1 MIIALIVEIVVLVL
15 VLRFTLKQKTA
26 DPFSK
31 KSMRR
36 FVIYGLLTGIIFVV
50 LMLIT
55 PVEKDYFFDKMHPV
69 AAGFVTAFLLAA
81 LPEEIVKYVMFRL
94 AIRKNNEI
102 KVVHDVIIVSVII
115 SFGFT
120 LLEDIQYTVFD
131 GGGVA
136 IRALLPAHLLFQ
148 IVMGYFYGRAKAENK
163 SVFHVLS
170 LAIPILMHTIFD
182 MFIISL
188 MACIG
193 STSVTG
199 LTEEDILNMPYYG
212 LVIPLIVCVVIVAI
226 ATVAGLI
233 YAFASIK
240 KKRES
245 AVMQESLN

>member
-1 MIIALIVEIVVLVL
+1 MIIALIFEILVLVL
-15 VLRFTLKQKTA
+15 ILRFTLKQKTGE
-26 DPFSK
+26 PFSK

-36 FVIYGLLTGIIFVV
+36 FIIFGLLTGVILVV

-55 PVEKDYFFDKMHPV
+55 PVENDYFFDKMHPV

-81 LPEEIVKYVMFRL
+81 LPEEIVKYVMFCL
-94 AIRKNNEI
+94 AVRKNDEI

-115 SFGFT
+115 AFGFS

-131 GGGVA
+131 GSGA
-136 IRALLPAHLLFQ
+136 ALRALVPAHMLFQ

-170 LAIPILMHTIFD
+170 LVMPVIMHTVFD

-193 STSVTG
+193 GNDVTG
-199 LTEEDILNMPYYG
+199 LTEDTLMNLPYFD
-212 LVIPLIVCVVIVAI
+212 LLIPLIVCVVIVALAAAIGTI
-226 ATVAGLI
+226 A
-233 YAFASIK
+233 AFAGIK
-240 KKRES
+240 RKRES
-245 AVMQESLN
+245 AVMQEILN